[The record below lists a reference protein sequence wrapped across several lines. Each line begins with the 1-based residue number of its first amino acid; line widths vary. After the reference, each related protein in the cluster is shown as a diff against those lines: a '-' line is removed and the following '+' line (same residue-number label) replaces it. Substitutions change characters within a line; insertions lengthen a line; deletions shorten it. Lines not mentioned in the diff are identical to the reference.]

1 MAARS
6 GKELERRRH
15 FSMLSLVSD
24 IPLSSRCETLLRI
37 PNCFRNHFFVSGLMV
52 RDGLPLLL
60 SLSILDFRLLSFG
73 WLKDVSISIF
83 LLSICETS
91 WCAGSIC
98 FAVIVVLRR
107 KKRKLHDFEKK
118 KLNWNAVSNFFSWL
132 TNFWDLGVM
141 THDKIKYFKLFSPA
155 GG

>member
-52 RDGLPLLL
+52 RDGLLLLL

-83 LLSICETS
+83 LLSICKTS
-91 WCAGSIC
+91 RCAGSIS
-98 FAVIVVLRR
+98 FPVIVVLRR
-107 KKRKLHDFEKK
+107 KKRKITRLR
-118 KLNWNAVSNFFSWL
+118 KLNWNTVSNFLSRS
-132 TNFWDLGVM
+132 TNFWYLGVM
-141 THDKIKYFKLFSPA
+141 THDKSTYFKLFSPTC
-155 GG
+155 G